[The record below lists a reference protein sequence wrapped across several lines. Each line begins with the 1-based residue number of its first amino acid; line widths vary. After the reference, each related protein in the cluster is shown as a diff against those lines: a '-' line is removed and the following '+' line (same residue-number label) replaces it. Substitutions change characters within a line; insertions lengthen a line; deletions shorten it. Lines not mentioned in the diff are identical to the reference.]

1 MPDIVT
7 GSTALRFEGLNMAGF
22 SNSATSLACLS
33 DLIARLLP
41 SLLNFQQAY
50 LNGTAP
56 RLSLEGVAFTYSVCP
71 EKTQYFQNKA

>member
-22 SNSATSLACLS
+22 SNSAASRLACLS

-56 RLSLEGVAFTYSVCP
+56 GLSPEGVAFTYSVRP
-71 EKTQYFQNKA
+71 EKTQFFSE